1 MRSFKAQNHGG
12 SNKVCFFV
20 KDLTGKTLT
29 VTSLLDSSVSTLT
42 HDISAVTCILGGFVL
57 LHDGWKGV

>member
-1 MRSFKAQNHGG
+1 M
-12 SNKVCFFV
+12 CFFV

-29 VTSLLDSSVSTLT
+29 VTSPLNSSVSTLT